1 MRPGRPL
8 LKQVPSLYLAF
19 ATLFGFFAIGSAAAW
34 CLGRGCK
41 AVGAVVAVLNLVVFG
56 SLSFLVRC
64 RRCGERVIYRRFRRG
79 VGTPDYVGYPF
90 DGRCSRCGAEL
101 WRCWSDSVG
110 CEVVRQLVTL
120 GSRVGVSP
128 CRALQ
133 AADQRERRQ
142 GVLLRA
148 SGLRFPTLA
157 HYSAGGPTESSERE
171 GVMCSTVLT
180 RPFCP
185 MYSTT
190 FLHKSFLSFLLL
202 ILIGCAHRFD
212 YSAIEVKGG
221 TGVEERLR
229 IAQGIVTQAR
239 LARLKREIKARVPG
253 ITDKQLA
260 SLGLRWNQATL
271 TTFQGGGS
279 RTVVSVVVVLQD
291 DGEFDPQPI
300 LRAAVAILEPEV
312 NPVGTSRGFSA
323 LQLDAISHSL
333 RARFRRP
340 FGLAFVER
348 RALGAIQPRAL
359 VDAVTTLAGPAT

>member
-101 WRCWSDSVG
+101 WRCWCQIPLDARLFGNSLRWAHGLALARAERFRRPISARGAKG
-110 CEVVRQLVTL
+110 CSFGQA
-120 GSRVGVSP
+120 VS
-128 CRALQ
+128 
-133 AADQRERRQ
+133 
-142 GVLLRA
+142 A
-148 SGLRFPTLA
+148 SPTLA

-185 MYSTT
+185 MSSTT

-239 LARLKREIKARVPG
+239 L
-253 ITDKQLA
+253 
-260 SLGLRWNQATL
+260 S
-271 TTFQGGGS
+271 
-279 RTVVSVVVVLQD
+279 
-291 DGEFDPQPI
+291 
-300 LRAAVAILEPEV
+300 
-312 NPVGTSRGFSA
+312 
-323 LQLDAISHSL
+323 
-333 RARFRRP
+333 
-340 FGLAFVER
+340 
-348 RALGAIQPRAL
+348 
-359 VDAVTTLAGPAT
+359 